1 MTIRAMSYAE
11 ITSKEWE
18 QMCDPRYIPQWILVR
33 VNGNYEFCHGCGAVI
48 EGGISGRCRYCGR
61 VYGK

>member
-1 MTIRAMSYAE
+1 MSK

-18 QMCDPRYIPQWILVR
+18 QMCDPRYIPQWILVQA
-33 VNGNYEFCHGCGAVI
+33 NGNYEFCHGCGAVI